1 MFRKMRRARQ
11 QMPEEEA
18 LELLREGYA
27 GVLALNGDDG
37 YPYAV
42 PLNYVYTDGKL
53 YFHGAKS
60 GYRFDA
66 ASRDG
71 KVSFC
76 VVGQS
81 DNVPEKFTCVFRS
94 VVVFGRA
101 SYVTDEEEKRSAIGL
116 MLNKYAPERLAE
128 DREKAIASEW
138 SAMAIL
144 RVDVEHVTG
153 KKAVELLR

>member
-1 MFRKMRRARQ
+1 
-11 QMPEEEA
+11 MPEEET
-18 LELLREGYA
+18 LTLLREGYS

-60 GYRFDA
+60 GYRSDA
-66 ASRDG
+66 ANRDE
-71 KVSFC
+71 KVSSC

-81 DNVPEKFTCVFRS
+81 ENVPEKFTCVFRS
-94 VVVFGRA
+94 VVAFGRA
-101 SYVTDEEEKRSAIGL
+101 SYVTDEEEKRSAIEL
-116 MLNKYAPERLAE
+116 MLNKYAPERSAE
-128 DREKAIASEW
+128 DREKAIDSEW

-153 KKAVELLR
+153 KQAVELLR